1 MIDPD
6 IRESMERR
14 AREEID
20 RLRAKEAAKSR
31 ASAEEVM
38 RIVNDTRPPVAAA
51 SSLVTLAGLYRQAAG
66 EAFAA
71 GNDADA
77 AKLRE
82 VAAKLDALAAELPPL
97 PKTTR

>member
-1 MIDPD
+1 MLDHD

-14 AREEID
+14 ARACD
-20 RLRAKEAAKSR
+20 DDGANP
-31 ASAEEVM
+31 AERMSM